1 MASMLMTMMWQSPD
15 AISSGNERLLM
26 VFIGLIAVAM
36 VVQAIVIGI
45 AAMGAVKA
53 QKKMMGVAEELRIV
67 MVPFLNET
75 RSVLS
80 KTNDLI
86 SDVGPA
92 IRTITAHVSVAS
104 ENIAKASESLK
115 DKAQEFDE
123 TLGEA
128 NQRARVQIRRVDS
141 MVTSTL
147 TATSEIAASI
157 YQGIQVP
164 VREVVGIL
172 AGLKAGL
179 DSLMGRAREFGVFPG
194 GKSRNRDMDL

>member
-1 MASMLMTMMWQSPD
+1 MASMMMWQSPD
-15 AISSGNERLLM
+15 AISSGNGKLWM

-36 VVQAIVIGI
+36 VVQAIVIAI
-45 AAMGAVKA
+45 AALGAVKA
-53 QKKMMGVAEELRIV
+53 QKKMMGVAEDLRASL
-67 MVPFLNET
+67 VPFLEET
-75 RSVLS
+75 RGVVA

-86 SDVGPA
+86 NDVGPA
-92 IRTITAHVSVAS
+92 IRSITERVSAAS
-104 ENIAKASESLK
+104 ENLAKASESLR

-128 NQRARVQIRRVDS
+128 NQRARVQIRRVDG

-157 YQGIQVP
+157 YYGIQGP
-164 VREVVGIL
+164 VREVVGVL

-194 GKSRNRDMDL
+194 GKAKNREMDL